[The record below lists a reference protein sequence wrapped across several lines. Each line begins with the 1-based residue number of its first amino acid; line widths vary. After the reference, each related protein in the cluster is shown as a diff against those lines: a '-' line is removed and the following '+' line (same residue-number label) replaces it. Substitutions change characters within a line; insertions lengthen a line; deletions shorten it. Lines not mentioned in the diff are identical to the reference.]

1 MSDDKG
7 PYRTNAKPNEQP
19 AAAPLVAGYEHKLDV
34 FTGAEGHRAALQ
46 ALMDERSAAGWELV
60 SMQRIVGVVG
70 YTATVELAWKRP
82 RALGG
87 VTVRYCAFDE
97 MGSVV
102 TEQFKRGFDLAVC
115 CARPEW
121 RDSVMLVFRQV
132 RV

>member
-46 ALMDERSAAGWELV
+46 ALMDERGAVGWELV
-60 SMQRIVGVVG
+60 SMQRIVGAVG
-70 YTATVELAWKRP
+70 YTATVELVWKRP

-87 VTVRYCAFDE
+87 CAVHYCGFSE
-97 MGSVV
+97 MGAVV
-102 TEQFKRGFDLAVC
+102 LARFKQGYDLVAC
-115 CARPEW
+115 CPRPELA
-121 RDSVMLVFRQV
+121 DSVMLVFRQV